1 MLKRE
6 LKIFLTSL
14 MFFTRLPV
22 WRLSEFT
29 QETHNKAS
37 RYLPMV
43 GWIVGGV
50 AALVFWLAAQ
60 VLPLNVAV
68 LLSMASTILLTG
80 AFHEDGFSDVCDGF
94 GGGYTPEQ
102 MLTIMKDSRVGAY
115 GVIGTFFILGLK
127 WAVLVAIPVS
137 LIPVALVAGHSIS
150 RMFALLVIAT
160 ADYVKE
166 NPGSKSKPLAHRLG
180 AGELVFAII
189 TGLLPLL
196 LLPWLI
202 SLSLVLV
209 LLTFIGFR
217 AYILKKLNGYSG
229 DCLGAMQQ
237 ITEVAFY
244 LGVIVL
250 LR

>member
-29 QETHNKAS
+29 QEMHNKAS

-50 AALVFWLAAQ
+50 AALVFWLCSLI
-60 VLPLNVAV
+60 LPVNVAV
-68 LLSMASTILLTG
+68 LISMGATVLLTG

-102 MLTIMKDSRVGAY
+102 TLTIMKDSRVGAY

-127 WAVLVAIPVS
+127 WALLVSLPVAIIPIA
-137 LIPVALVAGHSIS
+137 LIAGHSIS
-150 RMFALLVIAT
+150 RMFAVLVIAT

-180 AGELVFAII
+180 AGELIFTII

-196 LLPWLI
+196 LMHWTV
-202 SLSLVLV
+202 SLSLVLA
-209 LLTFIGFR
+209 LLAFVWFR
-217 AYILKKLNGYSG
+217 AYTLKKLKGYSG

-244 LGVIVL
+244 LGTIIVI
-250 LR
+250 

>member
-22 WRLSEFT
+22 WRLSEFS
-29 QETHNKAS
+29 QEMHNKAS
-37 RYLPMV
+37 RYLPVV
-43 GWIVGGV
+43 GWIVGV
-50 AALVFWLAAQ
+50 IAAMVFWLSSM
-60 VLPLNVAV
+60 VLPVNVAV
-68 LLSMASTILLTG
+68 LLSMGSSVLLTG

-102 MLTIMKDSRVGAY
+102 TLTIMKDSRVGAY

-127 WAVLVAIPVS
+127 WALLVAIPVS
-137 LIPVALVAGHSIS
+137 LIPIVLIAGHSIS
-150 RMFALLVIAT
+150 RMFAVLVIAT

-180 AGELVFAII
+180 IAELIFTVV
-189 TGLLPLL
+189 TGVLPLL
-196 LLPWLI
+196 LLPWMVA
-202 SLSLVLV
+202 LSLLLV
-209 LLTFIGFR
+209 LAAFIWFR
-217 AYILKKLNGYSG
+217 SYILRKLNGYSG

-237 ITEVAFY
+237 ITEVVFY
-244 LGVIVL
+244 LGAIVL
-250 LR
+250 I

>member
-22 WRLSEFT
+22 WRLSEFS
-29 QETHNKAS
+29 QELHNKAS

-43 GWIVGGV
+43 GWVVGGT
-50 AALVFWLAAQ
+50 AALVFWLSAM
-60 VLPLNVAV
+60 VMPVNVAV
-68 LLSMASTILLTG
+68 LLSMVSTVLLTG

-102 MLTIMKDSRVGAY
+102 TLTIMKDSRVGAY

-137 LIPVALVAGHSIS
+137 LIPIALVAGHSIS
-150 RMFALLVIAT
+150 RMFAVLVIAT

-180 AGELVFAII
+180 SGELIFALI

-196 LLPWLI
+196 LMPWLVL
-202 SLSLVLV
+202 LSLVLV
-209 LLTFIGFR
+209 LFTFIGFR

-237 ITEVAFY
+237 VTEVAFY

-250 LR
+250 I